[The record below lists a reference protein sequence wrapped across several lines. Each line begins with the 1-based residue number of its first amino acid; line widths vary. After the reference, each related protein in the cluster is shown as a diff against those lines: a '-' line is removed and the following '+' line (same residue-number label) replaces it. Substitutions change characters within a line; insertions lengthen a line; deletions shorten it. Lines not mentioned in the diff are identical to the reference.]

1 MIKFYNSRLFASCKC
16 FLLYI
21 LAWNDLYLRFYFKL
35 VKFSHKHVLVTF
47 TIFSLESA
55 LPVNINVYVNVTD

>member
-1 MIKFYNSRLFASCKC
+1 M
-16 FLLYI
+16 LYI